1 MRPELSIEYSDA
13 LESAFRD
20 LRGTDALV
28 QPEVDFSS
36 SEYQALLAR
45 FKVYQKQD
53 LRPQPLPPLRLY
65 TCYRGVPFDS
75 PVEVVSVDEEFV
87 ELRVTRRQAKVLAG
101 RGFAMVES
109 PIHGTA
115 FRAFTSD
122 VDEQACCA
130 SFSHFVPHYDLSDL
144 RTHMRV
150 EPRVSIPVTLSR
162 ETVTITGHL
171 SDMSELAMAIRFR
184 EIGATGLTE
193 GMATNIAIT
202 LPLVTGDCA
211 VQTTGIIAKVAPNV
225 FGSFSEQRVIVQ
237 MSPDPSVKE
246 VFIQYIAQRQEEV
259 YAELGSE

>member
-1 MRPELSIEYSDA
+1 MKPELSIEYSDA

-36 SEYQALLAR
+36 RDYQALLAR
-45 FKVYQKQD
+45 FKRYQD
-53 LRPQPLPPLRLY
+53 PTHQPPAPLRLY

-122 VDEQACCA
+122 VDQQACCV

-150 EPRVSIPVTLSR
+150 EPRASIPVTLSR

-171 SDMSELAMAIRFR
+171 SDLSELAMAIQLR
-184 EIGATGLTE
+184 EFGATGFTE
-193 GMATNIAIT
+193 GMTMDISITVPLIA
-202 LPLVTGDCA
+202 GDCA

-237 MSPDPSVKE
+237 MSPDPGVKE
-246 VFIQYIAQRQEEV
+246 VFEQFIAQRQEEV